1 MAAMDHTVP
10 GATEGSLAV
19 ADARYIPTQQT
30 TVALAVTGATMLLGL
45 VYWALYLYP
54 RRGTAWEMR
63 LPVLDTKAGP

>member
-1 MAAMDHTVP
+1 MAGIDDAAS
-10 GATEGSLAV
+10 GATEGLV